1 MLIDRFINGT
11 IGIGIKSSD
20 PPEYIEIMD
29 QILSD
34 AFYAH
39 LNHYVGF
46 GERTIP
52 EFIKYRFEEKGDTEL
67 QISYDYFHDGKMGFM
82 HNDHVWYP
90 KHGVSIVSL
99 YEFISEKYDVQQVV
113 DEEGFMSLLEEV
125 G

>member
-20 PPEYIEIMD
+20 PQEYIEIMD

-34 AFYAH
+34 AFYAR

-46 GERTIP
+46 GRLTIP
-52 EFIKYRFEEKGDTEL
+52 EFIKRRFEENSDTEL

-82 HNDHVWYP
+82 HKDSDWYP
-90 KHGVSIVSL
+90 KHGVSIVPL
-99 YEFISEKYDVQQVV
+99 YEFISETYDVQQVV